1 MDKNKLFP
9 QLIIWLTV
17 LSVVILFVGIILIKP
32 PNSNQ
37 TELPI
42 LGSLPDF
49 AFTQS
54 NGQPFGLAE
63 MKGKINVVDFMFTSC
78 PMICPV
84 LTAKMAALY
93 RDFAADTNIR
103 FISITVDPQTD
114 SLPVLRAYASD
125 HGITDDRWIFLR
137 APIEQVIALSEK
149 GFMLSA
155 DRLPGGHS
163 TRFILVDNLGN
174 IREYYDS
181 GDDAS
186 LIKLKNELRQLSL
199 SPK

>member
-1 MDKNKLFP
+1 M
-9 QLIIWLTV
+9 IIWLT
-17 LSVVILFVGIILIKP
+17 LFSIVILFIGIFWV
-32 PNSNQ
+32 NSYLGKKSN
-37 TELPI
+37 LPI
-42 LGSLPDF
+42 LGHLPDF
-49 AFTQS
+49 VFTQS
-54 NGQPFGLAE
+54 NGQLFGLEE

-84 LTAKMAALY
+84 MTTKMANLY
-93 RDFAADTNIR
+93 QAFAADTNIR

-114 SLPVLRAYASD
+114 SLPILRAYAKD
-125 HGITDDRWIFLR
+125 HGVNDNRWVFLR
-137 APIEQVIALSEK
+137 GSIDDIVSLSEK

-163 TRFILVDNLGN
+163 TRFILVDQNGD

-186 LIKLKNELRQLSL
+186 LAKLQVDLYRLSGGT
-199 SPK
+199 K

>member
-9 QLIIWLTV
+9 QLIIWLTL
-17 LSVVILFVGIILIKP
+17 LSIVILFIGIILIKP
-32 PNSNQ
+32 FNQ
-37 TELPI
+37 DKNALPI
-42 LGSLPDF
+42 VGHLPDF

-54 NGQPFGLAE
+54 SGEPFGLAE
-63 MKGKINVVDFMFTSC
+63 MKGKINLVDFMFTSC

-84 LTAKMAALY
+84 MSAKMAVFYQA
-93 RDFAADTNIR
+93 FSADTNVR

-114 SLPVLRAYASD
+114 SLPILRAYAKD
-125 HGITDDRWIFLR
+125 HGVTDNRWVFLR
-137 APIEQVIALSEK
+137 GPIEEIVSLSEK

-155 DRLPGGHS
+155 DRLPGGHT
-163 TRFILVDNLGN
+163 TRFILVDNHGD

-186 LIKLKNELRQLSL
+186 LAKLADDLKRLSVSL
-199 SPK
+199 K